1 MFPEALQPALW
12 VFASSQIGRALFP
25 IQGLPAACKQTGEVS
40 WTWLIASRC
49 FYVQIHPH
57 KEHWTLLLTKTISL
71 VWQWGQ
77 HVTLSLSILIIN
89 AAPQL
94 PQIVQLCAK
103 YLPFWAEIL
112 PLSDGKVTNLGVLA
126 GWVKITEKVAGTSW
140 DPREMAIVMTLLHRL
155 FSKVFLC
162 CGHCSMPP
170 PASLSIPHLPLSP
183 GSSSSQR
190 KQRSPHFVSWH
201 SVQTLGANGLPW
213 YLEDHNQRPL
223 TPVKKP
229 EASWDEPVSNH
240 PLVLVTWGKMLEISP
255 TILGSLVFH
264 TQYFLLSLPD
274 TSHKYQRTSFPARLW
289 QALSYISTGFHS
301 GRTQEGSQ
309 LCEILH
315 LGPFMTGGER
325 ETRSEICS
333 SRSRETKVK
342 KRDLEWGKVTKILR
356 GRGRAEAERDWETEG
371 YREAQS

>member
-155 FSKVFLC
+155 FSKVFCAVGTAVCHLLLLC
-162 CGHCSMPP
+162 QFHIC
-170 PASLSIPHLPLSP
+170 LSVLALLPRRESREAHTLSA
-183 GSSSSQR
+183 GILFR
-190 KQRSPHFVSWH
+190 HW
-201 SVQTLGANGLPW
+201 
-213 YLEDHNQRPL
+213 
-223 TPVKKP
+223 
-229 EASWDEPVSNH
+229 
-240 PLVLVTWGKMLEISP
+240 VLM
-255 TILGSLVFH
+255 VF
-264 TQYFLLSLPD
+264 PD
-274 TSHKYQRTSFPARLW
+274 TWKTT
-289 QALSYISTGFHS
+289 I
-301 GRTQEGSQ
+301 
-309 LCEILH
+309 
-315 LGPFMTGGER
+315 
-325 ETRSEICS
+325 
-333 SRSRETKVK
+333 
-342 KRDLEWGKVTKILR
+342 RDPWLL
-356 GRGRAEAERDWETEG
+356 
-371 YREAQS
+371 